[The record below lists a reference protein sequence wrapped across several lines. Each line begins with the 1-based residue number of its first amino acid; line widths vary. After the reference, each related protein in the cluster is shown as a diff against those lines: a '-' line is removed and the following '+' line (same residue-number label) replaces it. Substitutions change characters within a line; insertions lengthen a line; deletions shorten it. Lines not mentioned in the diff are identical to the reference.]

1 MEVDAG
7 TIAATPVR
15 MSGDWQPP
23 VMLVG
28 DLLAA
33 TVRDHGDRPG
43 VDFLGRSWTWRAIGD
58 WATRAAR
65 GLQDIGLGKGDRLVL
80 CLPNTPHYIALYYAA
95 ARIGVVVVN
104 CNPLYT
110 PRELRHLLDD
120 SGAVAIAVPD
130 IAEFHG
136 KVLEVAAGT
145 GLRMVIVCPMAGIL
159 PWPQALG
166 WRLLRRRDHARIP
179 KPGHGNLAHIDF
191 ARLTRNRAAPDRV
204 ELAADDLAVLQY
216 TGGTTGTPKAA
227 MLSHRNLT
235 ANALQQHR
243 HIGVELPPPQR
254 TMAVLP
260 FFHVFAL
267 TAVLDFS
274 VLIGAELVLLPRF
287 EMKAMCAAIARKP
300 PTMFFGVPTLFI
312 AMNALADRDL
322 PDLGHVIACIS
333 GGAPLPFDVRTRF
346 EHRTGVRICEG
357 YGLTEAS
364 PVIACN
370 PVFGEARANSCGV
383 AFPGTLLE
391 IRDPENPHRIMPP
404 GERGEVCARG
414 PQVMAGYW
422 NKPDDTAATFIDGAL
437 RTGDIGYFDADGYL
451 YLVDRIKDVILA
463 GGYNVYPRVIEEAAY
478 LHPAVEEAIAIGI
491 PDPYR
496 GQSPKLFV
504 KLFDGATT
512 TPEALRAFLADH
524 LSKIELP
531 RAIEIRD
538 RLPRTMI
545 GKLSK
550 KELVAEEQARAA
562 ARLSGPLAGAADG
575 G

>member
-1 MEVDAG
+1 M
-7 TIAATPVR
+7 IASASDSTTPL
-15 MSGDWQPP
+15 WQPP
-23 VMLVG
+23 VMLIG
-28 DLLAA
+28 DLLTR
-33 TVRDHGDRPG
+33 TVRDHGNRPG
-43 VDFLGRSWTWRAIGD
+43 VDFLGRTWTWAAIGD
-58 WATRAAR
+58 LVTRAAR
-65 GLQDIGLGKGDRLVL
+65 GLQDLGLKKGDRLAL

-95 ARIGVVVVN
+95 ARIGVVLVN

-110 PRELRHLLDD
+110 PRELRHILND

-130 IAEFHG
+130 IAEFHD
-136 KVLEVAAGT
+136 KVLEVAPDSA
-145 GLRMVIVCPMAGIL
+145 LRAVVICPMAGIL

-166 WRLLRRRDHARIP
+166 WRLFKRRDHARIP
-179 KPGHGNLAHIDF
+179 PKGTGTLTHIDF
-191 ARLTRNRAAPDRV
+191 GGLTRNRAAPDPV
-204 ELAADDLAVLQY
+204 ELAPGDLAVLQY
-216 TGGTTGTPKAA
+216 TGGTTGVPKAA
-227 MLSHRNLT
+227 MLTHRNLT

-243 HIGVELPPPQR
+243 HIGIELPAPQR

-287 EMKAMCAAIARKP
+287 EMKAMCAAMRRKP

-312 AMNALADRDL
+312 AMNALADEEL
-322 PDLGHVIACIS
+322 PDMSRVIACIS
-333 GGAPLPFDVRTRF
+333 GGAPLPFDVRTTF
-346 EHRTGVRICEG
+346 EQRTGVRICEG

-383 AFPGTLLE
+383 AFPGTILE
-391 IRDPENPHRIMPP
+391 IRDREYPERVLPQ

-422 NKPDDTAATFIDGAL
+422 NKPADTAATFIDGAL
-437 RTGDIGYFDADGYL
+437 RTGDVGYFDEDGYL
-451 YLVDRIKDVILA
+451 YLVDRIKDLILC

-478 LHPAVEEAIAIGI
+478 LHSAIEEAIAIGI

-504 KLFDGATT
+504 KLHEGAAI
-512 TPEALRAFLADH
+512 TPAELRAFLAEN

-531 RAIEIRD
+531 KEIEIRAS
-538 RLPRTMI
+538 LPRTMI

-550 KELVAEEQARAA
+550 KELVAEEQARSAV
-562 ARLSGPLAGAADG
+562 PNTP
-575 G
+575 

>member
-1 MEVDAG
+1 M
-7 TIAATPVR
+7 IASASDTPTPE
-15 MSGDWQPP
+15 WQPP

-28 DLLAA
+28 DLLAG

-43 VDFLGRSWTWRAIGD
+43 VDFLGRTWTWAAIGD
-58 WATRAAR
+58 WAARAAR
-65 GLQDIGLGKGDRLVL
+65 GLQDIGLKKGDRLAL

-110 PRELRHLLDD
+110 PRELRHLLQD
-120 SGAVAIAVPD
+120 SGAAAIAVPD

-136 KVLEVAAGT
+136 KVLEVAGDSA
-145 GLRMVIVCPMAGIL
+145 LRCVIMCPMADIL
-159 PWPQALG
+159 PWPKALG
-166 WRLLRRRDHARIP
+166 WRLFKRRDHARIP
-179 KPGHGNLAHIDF
+179 AKGTSPVAHIDF
-191 ARLTRNRAAPDRV
+191 GQLAQNRAAPDPV
-204 ELAADDLAVLQY
+204 DLAPDDLAVLQY

-227 MLSHRNLT
+227 MLTHRNLT

-287 EMKAMCAAIARKP
+287 EMKAMCAAIRRKP

-312 AMNALADRDL
+312 AINGLAEDEL
-322 PDLGHVIACIS
+322 PDFSRVIACIS
-333 GGAPLPFDVRTRF
+333 GGAPLPFDVRATF
-346 EHRTGVRICEG
+346 EQRTGVRICEG

-383 AFPGTLLE
+383 AFPGTVLE
-391 IRDPENPHRIMPP
+391 IRDPDNAARLLPI

-422 NKPDDTAATFIDGAL
+422 NKPAETAATFVDGAL
-437 RTGDIGYFDADGYL
+437 RTGDVGYFDADGYL

-463 GGYNVYPRVIEEAAY
+463 GGYNIYPRVIEEAAY
-478 LHPAVEEAIAIGI
+478 LHPAIEEAIAIGI
-491 PDPYR
+491 PDRYR

-504 KLFDGATT
+504 KLYDGARIS
-512 TPEALRAFLADH
+512 PDELRAFLADH
-524 LSKIELP
+524 LSRIELP
-531 RAIEIRD
+531 KAIEIRD

-550 KELVAEEQARAA
+550 KELVAEEQARA
-562 ARLSGPLAGAADG
+562 GAAIEP
-575 G
+575 

>member
-1 MEVDAG
+1 MTQTAMIVPA
-7 TIAATPVR
+7 PV
-15 MSGDWQPP
+15 SDWQPP

-28 DLLAA
+28 DLLTG
-33 TVRDHGDRPG
+33 TVRDHGNRPA
-43 VDFLGRSWTWRAIGD
+43 VDFLGRCWTWAQIGD
-58 WATRAAR
+58 WVMRAAR
-65 GLQDIGLGKGDRLVL
+65 GLQDLGLQKGDRLVL

-110 PRELRHLLDD
+110 PRELRHLLQD

-130 IAEFHG
+130 IAQFHD
-136 KVLEVAAGT
+136 KVLEVAADSA
-145 GLRMVIVCPMAGIL
+145 LRTVLICPMAGIL

-166 WRLLRRRDHARIP
+166 WRLFKRREQARIP
-179 KPGHGNLAHIDF
+179 RSGSLSHIDF
-191 ARLTRNRAAPDRV
+191 ARLIANRTAPDPV
-204 ELAADDLAVLQY
+204 AIAPDDLAVLQY

-227 MLSHRNLT
+227 MLTHRNLT
-235 ANALQQHR
+235 ANALQQQR

-254 TMAVLP
+254 TLAVLP

-287 EMKAMCAAIARKP
+287 EMKAMRRTIARKP

-312 AMNALADRDL
+312 AMNALADADL
-322 PDLGHVIACIS
+322 PDLSQVIACIS
-333 GGAPLPFDVRTRF
+333 GGAPLPFDVRTAF
-346 EHRTGVRICEG
+346 EQRTGVRICEG
-357 YGLTEAS
+357 YGLTEAA

-383 AFPGTLLE
+383 AFPGTKLE
-391 IRDPENPHRIMPP
+391 IRDPDHPERVLPQ

-422 NKPDDTAATFIDGAL
+422 NKPAETAATFVDGAL
-437 RTGDIGYFDADGYL
+437 RTGDVGYFDAAGYL

-463 GGYNVYPRVIEEAAY
+463 GGYNIYPRVIEEAAY
-478 LHPAVEEAIAIGI
+478 LHPAIEEAIAIGI

-504 KLFDGATT
+504 KLHAGSSV
-512 TPEALRAFLADH
+512 TPDELRAFLTDQ
-524 LSKIELP
+524 LSRIEMP
-531 RAIEIRD
+531 REIEIRD
-538 RLPRTMI
+538 KLPRTMI

-562 ARLSGPLAGAADG
+562 ERNRA
-575 G
+575 

>member
-1 MEVDAG
+1 MIASASDASD
-7 TIAATPVR
+7 PQ
-15 MSGDWQPP
+15 WQPP

-28 DLLAA
+28 DLLTD
-33 TVRDHGDRPG
+33 TVRDQGDRPG
-43 VDFLGRSWTWRAIGD
+43 VDFLGRSWTWGAIGD

-65 GLQDIGLGKGDRLVL
+65 GLQDLGLNKGDRLAL

-110 PRELRHLLDD
+110 SRELRHLLND

-136 KVLEVAAGT
+136 KVLEIAGDSALQT
-145 GLRMVIVCPMAGIL
+145 VIMCPMAGIL
-159 PWPQALG
+159 PWPKTLG
-166 WRLLRRRDHARIP
+166 WRLLKRRDHARIP
-179 KPGHGNLAHIDF
+179 PKGPVAHIDF
-191 ARLTRNRAAPDRV
+191 AALTRNRAAPDPV
-204 ELAADDLAVLQY
+204 ALTPDDLAVLQY

-227 MLSHRNLT
+227 MLTHRNLT

-287 EMKAMCAAIARKP
+287 EMKAMCAAIRRKP

-312 AMNALADRDL
+312 AMNRLADRDL
-322 PDLGHVIACIS
+322 PDLSRVIACIS

-346 EHRTGVRICEG
+346 EQRTGVRICEG

-391 IRDPENPHRIMPP
+391 IRDPDNPARILPQ

-422 NKPDDTAATFIDGAL
+422 HKQDDTAATFIDGAL
-437 RTGDIGYFDADGYL
+437 RTGDVGYFDADGYL

-463 GGYNVYPRVIEEAAY
+463 GGYNIYPRVIEEAAY

-504 KLFDGATT
+504 KLFAGASA
-512 TPEALRAFLADH
+512 TPDELRAFLAGH
-524 LSKIELP
+524 LSRIELP

-538 RLPRTMI
+538 QLPRTMI

-550 KELVAEEQARAA
+550 KELVAQEQALAA
-562 ARLSGPLAGAADG
+562 AAIEP
-575 G
+575 

>member
-1 MEVDAG
+1 
-7 TIAATPVR
+7 
-15 MSGDWQPP
+15 
-23 VMLVG
+23 MLVG
-28 DLLAA
+28 DLLMG
-33 TVRDHGDRPG
+33 TVRDHGNRPA
-43 VDFLGRSWTWRAIGD
+43 VDFLGRCWTWTRIGD
-58 WATRAAR
+58 LVSRAAR
-65 GLQDIGLGKGDRLVL
+65 GLQDIGLQKGDRLVL

-110 PRELRHLLDD
+110 PRELRHLLQD

-130 IAEFHG
+130 IAQFHD
-136 KVLEVAAGT
+136 KVLEAAAGSA
-145 GLRMVIVCPMAGIL
+145 LRTVLICPMADIL
-159 PWPQALG
+159 PWPKALG
-166 WRLLRRRDHARIP
+166 WRLFKRREHARIP
-179 KPGHGNLAHIDF
+179 RSGELSHINF
-191 ARLTRNRAAPDRV
+191 ARLTANRGAPEPV
-204 ELAADDLAVLQY
+204 AIAPDDLAVLQY

-227 MLSHRNLT
+227 MLTHRNLT
-235 ANALQQHR
+235 ANALQQQR
-243 HIGVELPPPQR
+243 HIGVDLPPPQR
-254 TMAVLP
+254 TLAVLP

-287 EMKAMCAAIARKP
+287 EMKAMCRTIARKP

-312 AMNALADRDL
+312 AMNALPDADL
-322 PDLGHVIACIS
+322 PDLSRVIACIS
-333 GGAPLPFDVRTRF
+333 GGAPLPFDVRTAF
-346 EHRTGVRICEG
+346 EARTGVRICEG
-357 YGLTEAS
+357 YGLTEAA

-383 AFPGTLLE
+383 AFPGTMLE
-391 IRDPENPHRIMPP
+391 IRDPDNPERILPQ

-422 NKPDDTAATFIDGAL
+422 HKPDETAATFIDGAL
-437 RTGDIGYFDADGYL
+437 RTGDVGYFDSAGYL

-463 GGYNVYPRVIEEAAY
+463 GGYNIYPRVIEEAAY
-478 LHPAVEEAIAIGI
+478 LHPAIEEAIAIGI
-491 PDPYR
+491 PDRYR

-504 KLFDGATT
+504 KLHAGSHV
-512 TPEALRAFLADH
+512 TPDDLRAFLADQ

-531 RAIEIRD
+531 KEIEIRD
-538 RLPRTMI
+538 KLPRTMI

-562 ARLSGPLAGAADG
+562 DRNRA
-575 G
+575 

>member
-1 MEVDAG
+1 MGVG
-7 TIAATPVR
+7 VIASVPQL
-15 MSGDWQPP
+15 DWEPP
-23 VMLVG
+23 VKLVG
-28 DLLAA
+28 ELLSD
-33 TVRDHGDRPG
+33 TVRDHGRAPG
-43 VDFLGRSWTWRAIGD
+43 VDFLGRCWSWGQIGD
-58 WATRAAR
+58 LVTRAAR
-65 GLQDIGLGKGDRLVL
+65 GLQDLGLQKGDRLVL

-110 PRELRHLLDD
+110 PRELAHLLED

-136 KVLEVAAGT
+136 KVIEVAGESA
-145 GLRMVIVCPMAGIL
+145 LRIVIVCPMDEIL
-159 PWPQALG
+159 PWPKALG
-166 WRLLRRRDHARIP
+166 WRWFKRKLHARIP
-179 KPGHGNLAHIDF
+179 KGGIEHIRFAQLA
-191 ARLTRNRAAPDRV
+191 LSRADPDPVAIAP
-204 ELAADDLAVLQY
+204 DDLAVLQY

-227 MLSHRNLT
+227 MLTHRNLT

-243 HIGVELPPPQR
+243 HIGIELPPPQR

-287 EMKAMCAAIARKP
+287 EMKAMHAAMKRKP

-312 AMNALADRDL
+312 AMNAL
-322 PDLGHVIACIS
+322 PDAEMPDMSRVIACIS
-333 GGAPLPFDVRTRF
+333 GGAPLPFDVRDAF
-346 EHRTGVRICEG
+346 EHRTGARICEG

-383 AFPGTLLE
+383 AFPGTVLE
-391 IRDPENPHRIMPP
+391 IRDPENPSRIMPH

-422 NKPDDTAATFIDGAL
+422 NKPEDTAATFVDGAL
-437 RTGDIGYFDADGYL
+437 RTGDVGYFDDDGYL
-451 YLVDRIKDVILA
+451 YLVDRIKDVILC

-478 LHPAVEEAIAIGI
+478 ANPAIEEAIAIGI
-491 PDPYR
+491 PDAYR

-504 KLFDGATT
+504 KLHDGAVIS
-512 TPEALRAFLADH
+512 PEELRVFLAGM

-531 RAIEIRD
+531 REIEIRD
-538 RLPRTMI
+538 KLPRTMI

-550 KELVAEEQARAA
+550 KELVAEEKARADA
-562 ARLSGPLAGAADG
+562 S
-575 G
+575 

>member
-1 MEVDAG
+1 M
-7 TIAATPVR
+7 IAPTPATALS
-15 MSGDWQPP
+15 SGPGPAHGPANDWQPP

-28 DLLAA
+28 DLLTD
-33 TVRDHGDRPG
+33 TVRDHGRRPG
-43 VDFLGRSWTWRAIGD
+43 VDFLGRCWTWGQIGD
-58 WATRAAR
+58 LVTRAAR
-65 GLQDIGLGKGDRLVL
+65 GLQDLGLKKGDRLAL

-95 ARIGVVVVN
+95 ARVGVVVVN

-110 PRELRHLLDD
+110 PRELRHLLND

-130 IAEFHG
+130 IAEFHS
-136 KVLEVAAGT
+136 KVTGVAADSA
-145 GLRMVIVCPMAGIL
+145 LRAIIVCPMAEIL

-166 WRLLRRRDHARIP
+166 WRLFKRSLHARIP
-179 KPGHGNLAHIDF
+179 PPGSGPVVHIGF
-191 ARLTRNRAAPDRV
+191 VKLTLSRADPDPV
-204 ELAADDLAVLQY
+204 DLTSDDLAVLQY

-227 MLSHRNLT
+227 MLTHRNLT
-235 ANALQQHR
+235 ANALQQYR
-243 HIGVELPPPQR
+243 HIGVDLPAPQC
-254 TMAVLP
+254 TLAVLP

-287 EMKAMCAAIARKP
+287 EMKAMCAAVRRKP

-312 AMNALADRDL
+312 SMNALPDADL
-322 PDLGHVIACIS
+322 PDMSRVIACIS
-333 GGAPLPFDVRTRF
+333 GGAPLPFDVRAAF

-383 AFPGTLLE
+383 AFPGTILE
-391 IRDPENPHRIMPP
+391 IRDPEDPTRIMPP
-404 GERGEVCARG
+404 GERGEVCVRG

-422 NKPDDTAATFIDGAL
+422 NQPAETAATFVDGAL
-437 RTGDIGYFDADGYL
+437 RTGDVGYFDADGYL
-451 YLVDRIKDVILA
+451 YLVDRIKDVILCA
-463 GGYNVYPRVIEEAAY
+463 GYNVYPRAIEEAAY
-478 LHPAVEEAIAIGI
+478 RHPAIEEAIAIGI
-491 PDPYR
+491 PDAYR

-504 KLFDGATT
+504 KLRDGAQI
-512 TPEALRAFLADH
+512 TPDALRAFMAET

-531 RAIEIRD
+531 KMIEIRD
-538 RLPRTMI
+538 KLPRTMI

-550 KELVAEEQARAA
+550 KELVAEELARAA
-562 ARLSGPLAGAADG
+562 TSNMP
-575 G
+575 

>member
-1 MEVDAG
+1 MPDDLNAS
-7 TIAATPVR
+7 AA
-15 MSGDWQPP
+15 WQPP
-23 VMLVG
+23 RMLVG
-28 DLLAA
+28 DLLTD
-33 TVRDHGDRPG
+33 TVRDHADRPG
-43 VDFLGRSWTWRAIGD
+43 VDFLGRTWTWRAIGD
-58 WATRAAR
+58 WVTRAAR
-65 GLQDIGLGKGDRLVL
+65 GLQDAGLTKGDRLAL

-95 ARIGVVVVN
+95 ARIGVVAVN

-110 PRELRHLLDD
+110 PHELRHLLED
-120 SGAVAIAVPD
+120 SGALAIAVPD

-136 KVLEVAAGT
+136 KVLEVMTDSA
-145 GLRMVIVCPMAGIL
+145 LRHIIVCPMAEIL

-166 WRLLRRRDHARIP
+166 WRLFKRRDHARIP
-179 KPGHGNLAHIDF
+179 AAMPGGIGHIRF
-191 ARLTRNRAAPDRV
+191 ARLIAHRAAPDPV
-204 ELAADDLAVLQY
+204 DLSVDDLAVLQY

-227 MLSHRNLT
+227 MLTHRNLT

-243 HIGVELPPPQR
+243 HIGMDLPPPQR
-254 TMAVLP
+254 MLAVLP

-267 TAVLDFS
+267 TAVLDYS

-287 EMKAMCAAIARKP
+287 EMKAMLATIRRKP
-300 PTMFFGVPTLFI
+300 PTLFLGVPTLFI
-312 AMNALADRDL
+312 ALNALADGVL
-322 PDLGHVIACIS
+322 PDLSSVIACIS
-333 GGAPLPFDVRTRF
+333 GGAPLPFDVREAF
-346 EHRTGVRICEG
+346 EQRTGVRICEG

-370 PVFGEARANSCGV
+370 PVFGEIRANSCGV
-383 AFPGTLLE
+383 AFPGTRLE
-391 IRDPENPHRIMPP
+391 IRDLENPERVLSP
-404 GERGEVCARG
+404 GERGEVCVRG

-422 NKPDDTAATFIDGAL
+422 NKPAETDATFIDGAL
-437 RTGDIGYFDADGYL
+437 RTGDVGYFDDQGYL

-478 LHPAVEEAIAIGI
+478 LHPAIEEAIAIGI

-504 KLFDGATT
+504 KLHDGTSV

-524 LSKIELP
+524 LSKIEMP

-550 KELVAEEQARAA
+550 KELIAEEQAHAV
-562 ARLSGPLAGAADG
+562 ARNTP
-575 G
+575 

>member
-1 MEVDAG
+1 MIASASDASD
-7 TIAATPVR
+7 PQ
-15 MSGDWQPP
+15 WQPP

-28 DLLAA
+28 DLLTD

-43 VDFLGRSWTWRAIGD
+43 VDFLGRSWTWGAIGD

-65 GLQDIGLGKGDRLVL
+65 GLQDLGLNKGDRLAL

-110 PRELRHLLDD
+110 SRELRHLLND

-136 KVLEVAAGT
+136 KVLEIAGDSALQT
-145 GLRMVIVCPMAGIL
+145 VIMCPMAGIL
-159 PWPQALG
+159 PWPKALG
-166 WRLLRRRDHARIP
+166 WRLLKRRDHARIP
-179 KPGHGNLAHIDF
+179 PKGPVAHIDF
-191 ARLTRNRAAPDRV
+191 AALTRNRAAPDPV
-204 ELAADDLAVLQY
+204 ALTPDDLAVLQY

-227 MLSHRNLT
+227 MLTHRNLT

-287 EMKAMCAAIARKP
+287 EMKAMCAAIRRKP

-312 AMNALADRDL
+312 AMNRLADRDL
-322 PDLGHVIACIS
+322 PDLSRVIACIS

-346 EHRTGVRICEG
+346 EQRTGVRICEG

-391 IRDPENPHRIMPP
+391 IRDPDNPARILPQ

-422 NKPDDTAATFIDGAL
+422 HKPDDTAATFIDGAL
-437 RTGDIGYFDADGYL
+437 RTGDVGYFDADGYL

-463 GGYNVYPRVIEEAAY
+463 GGYNIYPRVIEEAAY

-504 KLFDGATT
+504 KLFAGASA
-512 TPEALRAFLADH
+512 TPDELRAFLAGH
-524 LSKIELP
+524 LSRIELP

-538 RLPRTMI
+538 QLPRTMI

-550 KELVAEEQARAA
+550 KELVAQEQALAA
-562 ARLSGPLAGAADG
+562 AAIEP
-575 G
+575 

>member
-1 MEVDAG
+1 MTGA
-7 TIAATPVR
+7 TMIATATAPTA
-15 MSGDWQPP
+15 DWAPP

-28 DLLAA
+28 DLMTN
-33 TVRDHGDRPG
+33 TVRDHGRQPG
-43 VDFLGRSWTWRAIGD
+43 VDFLGRCWTWGQIGD
-58 WATRAAR
+58 LVTRAAR
-65 GLQDIGLGKGDRLVL
+65 GLQDLGLQKGDRLAL

-110 PRELRHLLDD
+110 PHELRHLLND

-130 IAEFHG
+130 IAEIHD
-136 KVLEVAAGT
+136 KVLGVAPDSD
-145 GLRMVIVCPMAGIL
+145 LRAIIMCPMAEIL

-166 WRLLRRRDHARIP
+166 WRFLKRSLHARVP
-179 KPGHGNLAHIDF
+179 ATRPGTADHIDF
-191 ARLTRNRAAPDRV
+191 VKLTLSRADPDPVDLAP
-204 ELAADDLAVLQY
+204 DDLAVLLY

-227 MLSHRNLT
+227 MLTHRNLT
-235 ANALQQHR
+235 PNALQQHR
-243 HIGVELPPPQR
+243 HIGVDLPPPQR

-287 EMKAMCAAIARKP
+287 EMKAMCAAIRRKP

-312 AMNALADRDL
+312 AMNALSDEDL
-322 PDLGHVIACIS
+322 PDMSRIIACIS
-333 GGAPLPFDVRTRF
+333 GGAPLPFDVRDAF

-383 AFPGTLLE
+383 AFPGTTLE
-391 IRDPENPHRIMPP
+391 IRDPENPTRIMPH

-422 NKPDDTAATFIDGAL
+422 NQPAETAATFVDGAL
-437 RTGDIGYFDADGYL
+437 RTGDVGYFDDDGYL
-451 YLVDRIKDVILA
+451 YLVDRIKDVILC
-463 GGYNVYPRVIEEAAY
+463 GGYNVYPRAIEEAAY
-478 LHPAVEEAIAIGI
+478 RNPAIEEAIAIGI

-504 KLFDGATT
+504 KLHEGAQI
-512 TPEALRAFLADH
+512 TPDELRTFLAES

-531 RAIEIRD
+531 RQIEIRD
-538 RLPRTMI
+538 KLPRTLI

-550 KELVAEEQARAA
+550 KELVAEELARTAA
-562 ARLSGPLAGAADG
+562 ANTP
-575 G
+575 

>member
-1 MEVDAG
+1 M
-7 TIAATPVR
+7 IAPESPSPVL
-15 MSGDWQPP
+15 WQPP

-28 DLLAA
+28 DLLAGA
-33 TVRDHGDRPG
+33 VRDHGDRPG
-43 VDFLGRSWTWRAIGD
+43 VDFLGRCWTWAEIGD
-58 WATRAAR
+58 WAARAAR
-65 GLQDIGLGKGDRLVL
+65 GLQDLGLGKGDRLAL

-110 PRELRHLLDD
+110 AREVKHLLVD

-136 KVLEVAAGT
+136 KVVEAAADT
-145 GLRMVIVCPMAGIL
+145 ALRHVIVCPMAEIL
-159 PWPQALG
+159 PWPKALG
-166 WRLLRRRDHARIP
+166 WRLFKRAEHARIP
-179 KPGHGNLAHIDF
+179 ASGPVAHITF
-191 ARLTRNRAAPDRV
+191 ARLARNRAAPDV
-204 ELAADDLAVLQY
+204 VTLAPDDLAVLQY

-235 ANALQQHR
+235 ANALQQR
-243 HIGVELPPPQR
+243 KHIGVDLPAPQR

-287 EMKAMCAAIARKP
+287 EMNAMRAACRRKP

-312 AMNALADRDL
+312 AIAALADVDL
-322 PDLGHVIACIS
+322 PDLSRVVACIS
-333 GGAPLPFDVRTRF
+333 GGAPLPFDVRTVF
-346 EHRTGVRICEG
+346 EQRTGVRICEG

-383 AFPGTLLE
+383 AFPGTTLE
-391 IRDPENPHRIMPP
+391 IRDPEDPTRILPQ

-422 NKPDDTAATFIDGAL
+422 NKPEDTAATFVDGAL
-437 RTGDIGYFDADGYL
+437 RTGDVGYFDEDGYL

-478 LHPAVEEAIAIGI
+478 LHPAIEEAIAIGI
-491 PDPYR
+491 PDRYR

-504 KLFDGATT
+504 KLHDGASV

-538 RLPRTMI
+538 ALPRTMI

-550 KELVAEEQARAA
+550 KELVAEEQARADA
-562 ARLSGPLAGAADG
+562 LQAP
-575 G
+575 